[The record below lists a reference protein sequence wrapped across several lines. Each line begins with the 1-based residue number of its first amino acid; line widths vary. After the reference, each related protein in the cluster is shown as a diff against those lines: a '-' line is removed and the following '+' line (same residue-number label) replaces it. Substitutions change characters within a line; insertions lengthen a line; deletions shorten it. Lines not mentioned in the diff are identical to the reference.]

1 MNVDVGA
8 ERIGILEDDL
18 QLRKLMR
25 RYLESQRFVVDE
37 FRSGTQTLDAAASC
51 ALDLLL
57 LDLGLPGEDGIEVLQ
72 RLRAVSRVP
81 VLIVSGRAE
90 TFAITRGLDAGA
102 DDYITKPIDLDVLG
116 ARVRSILRR
125 AGQGSGPRERRST
138 LQGLRFGPVTIDVHA
153 QRIVGADTSTS
164 LTERETRLLTLLL
177 HADGKPVSREALT
190 RATVGQA
197 WEISLRSLDVHV
209 SNIRKKLT
217 DAGVTGNPIRTV
229 RTIGYRL
236 INPDT
241 DGDIPAD
248 D

>member
-1 MNVDVGA
+1 MLVDVGA

-18 QLRKLMR
+18 QLCKVMR
-25 RYLESQRFVVDE
+25 RFLESQRYAVAE
-37 FRSGTQTLDAAASC
+37 YRSGAQALEAIAADAI
-51 ALDLLL
+51 DLLL
-57 LDLGLPGEDGIEVLQ
+57 LDLGLPGEDGIEILQ
-72 RLRAVSRVP
+72 RLRAASLLP

-102 DDYITKPIDLDVLG
+102 DDYVTKPIAMDVLG
-116 ARVRSILRR
+116 ARVRSLLRR
-125 AGQGSGPRERRST
+125 TSQAAGARERRGS
-138 LQGLRFGPVTIDVHA
+138 LHDLRFGPVTIDIQH
-153 QRIVGADTSTS
+153 QRIVGAGGSIG
-164 LTERETRLLTLLL
+164 LTEREARLLTLLL

-190 RATVGQA
+190 RATVGLA

-209 SNIRKKLT
+209 SNIRKKLA
-217 DAGVTGNPIRTV
+217 DAGVVGNPIRTV

-236 INPDT
+236 INPDA